1 MGDKVSG
8 SRFRRL
14 TKIGWLSRRA
24 LPIAWA
30 RLRQAGDADRKGRA
44 RIAEEI
50 LEKHA
55 DIAEEA
61 FRTLGELKGIALKV
75 GQMLAYMDGALPEEY
90 RAVYQAVFSRL
101 LQAAPA
107 LPFASVARVVETELG
122 RPVAE
127 AFSSFEEKPFA
138 AASIGQVHRAT
149 LPSGEAV
156 AVKVQYPGVD
166 KAIAADMKNVSL
178 FHGMAAPF
186 LGALGKGGMSR
197 NHKEIIG
204 EIRARLMEEL
214 DYTREAEMQMRFRAL
229 LANEPDVEIP
239 RVFERFSTARVLTTE
254 LIVGR
259 TFGEFISAASPDEKN
274 RVGAVLQRVLFR
286 SLFELK
292 LFNADPHPG
301 NYLFPPSG
309 KVVLLDFGCV
319 KVIPDWL
326 ADAMR
331 RYFRAGVRATRTGA
345 AADWAAFDD
354 AICDALKLN
363 RAEPVTYEI
372 YRAFILYCLR
382 PYLADAEFTFTPDY
396 TGESIDRVLDGAKRA
411 VFAKGKIP
419 RIPDLP
425 PIPADF
431 TFLNRVQFGLYSV
444 LAMLRARGNFHRLLP
459 ADLRET

>member
-1 MGDKVSG
+1 MGVKEVSG

-24 LPIAWA
+24 VPIAWA
-30 RLRQAGDADRKGRA
+30 RLKEAGDADRKGRA

-101 LQAAPA
+101 LQSAPA
-107 LPFASVARVVETELG
+107 LPFASVARVIKEELG
-122 RPVAE
+122 RSVTE
-127 AFSSFEEKPFA
+127 TFSTFEEKPFA

-149 LPSGEAV
+149 LFTGEAV

-166 KAIAADMKNVSL
+166 KAIAADLKNVSL
-178 FHGMAAPF
+178 FHGIAAPL
-186 LGALGKGGMSR
+186 LGALGKGAMSR
-197 NHKEIIG
+197 NGKEVLD

-214 DYTREAEMQMRFRAL
+214 DYVREAAMQTRFREL
-229 LANEPDVEIP
+229 LADDDEVEIP
-239 RVFERFSTARVLTTE
+239 RVYGGFSTKRVLTTE
-254 LIVGR
+254 LVAGR
-259 TFGEFISAASPDEKN
+259 TFGEFVGAASDDEKN
-274 RVGAVLQRVLFR
+274 RVGVVLQRVLFR
-286 SLFELK
+286 SLFEIK

-301 NYLFPPSG
+301 NYLFPASG

-319 KVIPDWL
+319 KEIPDWL

-331 RYFRAGVRATRTGA
+331 RYFRAGVLATRTGA
-345 AADWAAFDD
+345 PADWAAFDD

-363 RAEPVTYEI
+363 RGDPVVYEV
-372 YRAFILYCLR
+372 YREFILYCLR
-382 PYLADAEFTFTPDY
+382 PYLADEEFAFTPDY
-396 TGESIDRVLDGAKRA
+396 TGESIDRVLEGAKRA
-411 VFAKGKIP
+411 VFAKGKLP

-459 ADLRET
+459 ADLR